1 MNLFCLEIRVS
12 CLEIM
17 EVKRNSFRE
26 LNAYKESKVLVKI
39 TYQLL
44 KKFPSEEKYALCEQI
59 RRAVISVTSNIAEG
73 TGRISIKEQMH
84 FLEISYGSLME
95 VLSQMDIALDLGYI
109 DDDDFRRFEFYS
121 NNCACLISGL
131 RSYLERSLNTN
142 L

>member
-1 MNLFCLEIRVS
+1 M
-12 CLEIM
+12 
-17 EVKRNSFRE
+17 KRNSFRD
-26 LNAYKESKVLVKI
+26 LDAYKESKVLVKM

-73 TGRISIKEQMH
+73 TGRISVREQMH

-109 DDDDFRRFEFYS
+109 DSDDFCKFEQQC
-121 NNCACLISGL
+121 NNCAILISGL
-131 RSYLERSLNTN
+131 RSYLDRSLNSKH
-142 L
+142 

>member
-1 MNLFCLEIRVS
+1 M
-12 CLEIM
+12 
-17 EVKRNSFRE
+17 
-26 LNAYKESKVLVKI
+26 

-59 RRAVISVTSNIAEG
+59 RRTVISVTSNIAEG
-73 TGRISIKEQMH
+73 TGRIPVREQMH

-95 VLSQMDIALDLGYI
+95 VLSQMDIVLDLGYI
-109 DDDDFRRFEFYS
+109 DDDDDFRRFEFHS

>member
-1 MNLFCLEIRVS
+1 
-12 CLEIM
+12 M
-17 EVKRNSFRE
+17 EVKRNSFRD
-26 LNAYKESKVLVKI
+26 LNAYKESKVLVKM

-73 TGRISIKEQMH
+73 TGRISLREQMH

-109 DDDDFRRFEFYS
+109 DSDDFYKIEQQC
-121 NNCACLISGL
+121 NNCASLISGL
-131 RSYLERSLNTN
+131 RSYLDRSPNSKH
-142 L
+142 

>member
-1 MNLFCLEIRVS
+1 
-12 CLEIM
+12 M
-17 EVKRNSFRE
+17 EVKRNSFRD
-26 LNAYKESKVLVKI
+26 LNAYKESKVLVKM

-73 TGRISIKEQMH
+73 TVRISVREQMH

-109 DDDDFRRFEFYS
+109 DSDDFCKIEQQC
-121 NNCACLISGL
+121 NNCASLISGL
-131 RSYLERSLNTN
+131 RSYLDRSLNSKH
-142 L
+142 

>member
-1 MNLFCLEIRVS
+1 
-12 CLEIM
+12 M
-17 EVKRNSFRE
+17 EVKRNSFRD
-26 LNAYKESKVLVKI
+26 LNAYKEGKVLVKM
-39 TYQLL
+39 TYLL
-44 KKFPSEEKYALCEQI
+44 LEKFPSEEKYALCEQI

-109 DDDDFRRFEFYS
+109 DDDDFRRFEFHS
-121 NNCACLISGL
+121 NNCASLISGL

>member
-1 MNLFCLEIRVS
+1 MRQTTYQNLRPRDS
-12 CLEIM
+12 RRM
-17 EVKRNSFRE
+17 KRNSFRE

-109 DDDDFRRFEFYS
+109 DSNEFSRYELQC

-131 RSYLERSLNTN
+131 RSYLERSLNSKH
-142 L
+142 